1 MSEESED
8 KQRTAQ
14 RISALSSVFG
24 KDIVPGTLA
33 DLINFRKTPK
43 KRAPRGESVTT
54 QLRRF
59 KTQPVKE
66 NPEFKI
72 VGRQVPD
79 IETQVR
85 EDIARNLAPSAL
97 DVDPAM
103 IQPILKRLPASLQDL
118 RRTIAPARKGTFVTV
133 KTKLGRTKKTR
144 IT

>member
-14 RISALSSVFG
+14 RLSTLSSVFG

-66 NPEFKI
+66 NPEFDI

-79 IETQVR
+79 IEKQVR
-85 EDIARNLAPSAL
+85 TDVLQTLSNLDPKMVEPRLKKMSA
-97 DVDPAM
+97 D
-103 IQPILKRLPASLQDL
+103 LQDL
-118 RRTIAPARKGTFVTV
+118 RRTIAPANKGTFVNV